1 MWKLAVIDSAPASP
15 VLRGPTRRGLA
26 LVTLGALAACS
37 GAPATRTVGGTGGT
51 APGAAG
57 LAKDELR
64 AARLVYERSGTAW
77 DVHCDGK
84 VLSKRRWEGGSLTP
98 IGACGL
104 ADPVNT
110 MVIAG
115 QLAEDVIALDGARV
129 ARWNPELTG
138 ITLFEDG
145 RETRV
150 IPVQPGLSVSALALD
165 RGAVVAVVRRIDVP
179 KGETVGGTSIGN
191 ALAALVR
198 IDGDKV
204 SVKELVAWRGTGAG
218 VDPSFVATGPEHLV
232 LANRTGNVVA
242 CDYALACGPVKTY
255 PEAEASGGIATQDG
269 GLVLYRHDHSVTR
282 IDARGAVVWSKQRAV
297 YGVFGAT
304 DREVWIAELVDLRR
318 PLGLR
323 ALALADG
330 TQLGFRATLRTE
342 RRDAHGRFLQMH
354 AVAATPRGAV
364 ARGIFG
370 GTLRHGEHAIETE
383 RVRATC
389 YWETWHEGQ
398 EIPVPFDATCDE
410 RFAKAIETKR
420 APFVAFDV
428 ETLKQ

>member
-1 MWKLAVIDSAPASP
+1 MWKLAAIVM
-15 VLRGPTRRGLA
+15 
-26 LVTLGALAACS
+26 LAACS
-37 GAPATRTVGGTGGT
+37 GTPATRTVGGTGGT
-51 APGAAG
+51 AQGTAS
-57 LAKDELR
+57 LAKDTLR
-64 AARLVYERSGTAW
+64 AARLVYERGGTAW

-84 VLSKRRWEGGSLTP
+84 VLSKRRWEGGPLEP

-104 ADPVNT
+104 ADPINT
-110 MVIAG
+110 MLIAG
-115 QLAEDVIALDGARV
+115 QLAEDVIALDGDTV

-138 ITLFEDG
+138 ITIFKG
-145 RETRV
+145 GTQARV
-150 IPVQPGLSVSALALD
+150 IPVQAGLSVSALALD
-165 RGAVVAVVRRIDVP
+165 KGAVLAVVRRIDTP

-204 SVKELVAWRGTGAG
+204 AVHELVAWRGTGPG
-218 VDPSFVATGPEHLV
+218 VDPSFVATGPDKLV
-232 LANRTGNVVA
+232 LAAKTGSIVA
-242 CDYALACGPVKTY
+242 CDYALACDPVRSY
-255 PEAEASGGIATQDG
+255 PDAEANGGIATQDG
-269 GLVLYRHDHSVTR
+269 GLVLYRHDHAVTR
-282 IDARGAVVWSKQRAV
+282 IDSKGALVWTKKMSA

-304 DREVWIAELVDLRR
+304 DREVWVAELVDLRR

-342 RRDAHGRFLQMH
+342 RRDPQGRYLEMR
-354 AVAATPRGAV
+354 AVAATPHGAV
-364 ARGIFG
+364 ARGVFG
-370 GTLRHGEHAIETE
+370 GSLKDGDHAIETE

-410 RFAKAIETKR
+410 RFAKSIETKHE
-420 APFVAFDV
+420 PFVAVNVD
-428 ETLKQ
+428 TLRQ

>member
-1 MWKLAVIDSAPASP
+1 MWKL
-15 VLRGPTRRGLA
+15 
-26 LVTLGALAACS
+26 VTISALAACS
-37 GAPATRTVGGTGGT
+37 PSTKTVVSGTGGT
-51 APGAAG
+51 AGTAS

-64 AARLVYERSGTAW
+64 AARLVYERNGTAW

-84 VLSKRRWEGGSLTP
+84 VLSKRRWEGGALVP

-104 ADPVNT
+104 ADPLHT

-115 QLAEDVIALDGARV
+115 QLAEDVIAIDGDLV

-138 ITLFEDG
+138 ITLFRG
-145 RETRV
+145 GTQTRV
-150 IPVQPGLSVSALALD
+150 IPVQGGLSVSALALD
-165 RGAVVAVVRRIDVP
+165 RGAVIAVVRRVDQP

-204 SVKELVAWRGTGAG
+204 NVKELVQWRGTGPG
-218 VDPSFVATGPEHLV
+218 VDPSFVAAGPERLV
-232 LANRTGNVVA
+232 LANKSGNVVA
-242 CDYALACGPVKTY
+242 CDYMLTCDPVRSY
-255 PEAEASGGIATQDG
+255 PEAEANGGIATQDG
-269 GLVLYRHDHSVTR
+269 GLVLYRHDHAVTR
-282 IDARGAVVWSKQRAV
+282 IDARGTQVWSKKMSV

-304 DREVWIAELVDLRR
+304 DREVWVSELVDLRR

-330 TQLGFRATLRTE
+330 TPLGFRATLRTE

-354 AVAATPRGAV
+354 AVAATPKGPV

-370 GTLRHGEHAIETE
+370 GTLKHGELAIETE

-398 EIPVPFDATCDE
+398 EIPVPFDASCDE

-428 ETLKQ
+428 ETLRQ